1 MPKRFLGYFSMALL
15 TLDET
20 SRGKRRWLKSN
31 GILRSPHTVRS
42 DSCIA
47 KAGLLVCR
55 VPRRVRPVF
64 YRWAKISDLAR
75 KGISL
80 FLVPLGGLLQSD
92 VCESRFRNLEWR
104 GLGLLAL

>member
-1 MPKRFLGYFSMALL
+1 MRYFSGALFN
-15 TLDET
+15 LDET